1 MARYAQVL
9 STGRYV
15 PPNRVTN
22 QDIEVKTGAPVH
34 DWLVANVGI
43 EARHFMTDDQ
53 VTSDLCLYAAQDA
66 LDRAGISPS
75 EVDLI
80 IVATDT
86 PDQPSPATASVL
98 QFKLKATNAGTFDVN
113 CACAG
118 WVTALDV
125 ATKYIQSDTDY
136 NRVLVVGAYG
146 MSRYIDWDDKKTR
159 SLFADGAGAVVLG
172 AGDRPGILAT
182 KLLAEGSF
190 HDALGIYG
198 GGTAQPSTPAN
209 IEAFGA
215 PKVEFV
221 RRFPPTFNKDHWP
234 PLIRQALKKGGV
246 ELEDVSLFVFTQLN
260 LRTIE
265 TMMEELGQPIEKA
278 HWIMDKWGYTGS
290 ACIPMCL
297 DDAREAG
304 RLKPGDKVVLCAS
317 GGGIAMAAAVLSWT

>member
-22 QDIEVKTGAPVH
+22 QDIEAKTGVPVH
-34 DWLVANVGI
+34 DWLVENVGI
-43 EARHFMTDDQ
+43 EARHFMNADQ
-53 VTSDLCLYAAQDA
+53 VSSDLAAHAARDA
-66 LDRAGISPS
+66 LERAGLLAS
-75 EVDLI
+75 ELDLI

-98 QFKLKATNAGTFDVN
+98 QHKLGATKAGTFDVN

-125 ATKYIQSDTDY
+125 GAKYVQGDSDY
-136 NRVLVVGAYG
+136 NRVLVVGVYG

-172 AGDRPGILAT
+172 AGETPGILAT

-198 GGTAQPSTPAN
+198 GGTAQPSTPEN
-209 IEAFGA
+209 IAQFGPTTGDRA
-215 PKVEFV
+215 P
-221 RRFPPTFNKDHWP
+221 RSPPT
-234 PLIRQALKKGGV
+234 
-246 ELEDVSLFVFTQLN
+246 S
-260 LRTIE
+260 
-265 TMMEELGQPIEKA
+265 
-278 HWIMDKWGYTGS
+278 
-290 ACIPMCL
+290 
-297 DDAREAG
+297 REA
-304 RLKPGDKVVLCAS
+304 P
-317 GGGIAMAAAVLSWT
+317 